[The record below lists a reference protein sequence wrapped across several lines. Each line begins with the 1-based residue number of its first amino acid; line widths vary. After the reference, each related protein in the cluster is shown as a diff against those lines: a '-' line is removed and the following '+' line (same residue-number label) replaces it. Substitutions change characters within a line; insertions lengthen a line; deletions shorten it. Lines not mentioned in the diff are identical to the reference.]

1 MSKQLHVISFDI
13 PYPANYGGA
22 IDVYYKL
29 KALHEN
35 GIEIILHCFEYRGNH
50 APELEKICSKVYYYK
65 RNTSVLSHLSVL
77 PYTVYSRK
85 KNKLLENL
93 LKDNYPILFEG
104 LMSCYYLNHP
114 GLANRIKLFREANI
128 EQDYYKG
135 LAKSTDSFIKKIYY
149 SLESLRFKAFE
160 KNLESA
166 DVLVA
171 ISQSDRDQLKS
182 RFPHKRVEF
191 IPGFHG
197 NNSIVALPGQS
208 DFLLYH
214 ANLSVPENE
223 LAAIYLC
230 EKVFSKLSYKSI
242 VAGLKP
248 TKRLEKIIANYPN
261 IELIANPVE
270 AEMAALIRNAQVH
283 VLVTFQGTGLKLK
296 LLNTLFAGRHV
307 LVNQLMLEGSG
318 LDKLCHIANQSEEQI
333 EICNKLMLIPF
344 NQTDIIEREKIL
356 FPQFSNKVQAKRL
369 SELF

>member
-1 MSKQLHVISFDI
+1 MSKHLHVISFDI

-22 IDVYYKL
+22 IDVFYKL
-29 KALHEN
+29 KALHEI
-35 GIEIILHCFEYRGNH
+35 GIEIILHCFEYRGNR
-50 APELEKICSKVYYYK
+50 APELEKICKKVYYYK
-65 RNTSVLSHLSVL
+65 RNTSILSHISFM

-85 KNKLLENL
+85 ESDLLNNL
-93 LKDNYPILFEG
+93 GKDDYPILFEG

-114 GLANRIKLFREANI
+114 GLANRTKLFREANI
-128 EQDYYKG
+128 EHDYYSG
-135 LAKSTDSFIKKIYY
+135 LARATGSFTRKMYY

-160 KNLESA
+160 KKLESA
-166 DVLVA
+166 DVILA
-171 ISQSDRDQLKS
+171 ISQVDGEQLKS

-191 IPGFHG
+191 IPGFHS
-197 NNSIVALPGQS
+197 NNSVTSLPGQS

-230 EKVFSKLSYKSI
+230 EKVFSKLNYKCI

-248 TKRLEKIIANYPN
+248 TKRLEKIISNYPT
-261 IELIANPVE
+261 IELIANPDE
-270 AEMAALIRNAQVH
+270 AKMAALIQDVQVH
-283 VLVTFQGTGLKLK
+283 VMVTFQGTGLKLK

-318 LDKLCHIANQSEEQI
+318 LDKLCHISDNSTEQI
-333 EICNKLMLIPF
+333 KICNKLMKIPF
-344 NQTDIIEREKIL
+344 NQSDISEREKIL
-356 FPQFSNKVQAKRL
+356 FPQFSNKEQAKRL